1 MEENESIFDKALEW
15 SKTKSLATA
24 YEICE
29 QLAIWAHIEAIMGK
43 ELK

>member
-1 MEENESIFDKALEW
+1 MEEESIFDKALEW

-29 QLAIWAHIEAIMGK
+29 KLAEWAK
-43 ELK
+43 ELG